1 MRSDQL
7 SYRDFVTVFR
17 ALGLRK
23 TSRVLV
29 HASLPALGSI
39 AGGADTI
46 IGSLLDACETVLV
59 PSFTEQAMLTP
70 AIGPPEN
77 GLVYGADGE
86 GNLTA
91 EFYHPDL
98 PTRDRVAER
107 LRGDRRAARSMHPLY
122 SFVGVNADEALQS
135 QSIDDPLAPV
145 GWLADFDGDVLLL
158 GANHKDNI
166 ALHYAERAA
175 GRKQFIRWALT
186 PEGVVVCPNCP
197 GCSEGFP
204 AIADRL
210 AGVTRRA
217 RLSAARVELIPLRD
231 LIHIAVGWIR
241 QDPRALLCEEAS
253 CPRCQAV
260 RASVRISL

>member
-1 MRSDQL
+1 MRNEQL
-7 SYRDFVTVFR
+7 SYRDLITVLR
-17 ALGLRK
+17 TLGLRR

-39 AGGADTI
+39 AGGVDSIVGA
-46 IGSLLDACETVLV
+46 LLSTCETLLM
-59 PSFTEQAMLTP
+59 PSFTEQAMITP
-70 AIGPPEN
+70 EVGPAES
-77 GLVYGADGE
+77 GLAYGAE
-86 GNLTA
+86 VEVNLQA

-98 PTRDRVAER
+98 PTRDPVAER
-107 LRGDRRAARSMHPLY
+107 LRQDRRAARSMHPLY

-135 QSIDDPLAPV
+135 QSLDDPLAPV

-166 ALHYAERAA
+166 SLHYAERAA
-175 GRKQFIRWALT
+175 GRMQFIRWALT

-204 AIADRL
+204 AISERL

-217 RLSAARVELIPLRD
+217 RLGAARVELIPLRD
-231 LIHIAVGWIR
+231 LLHIAVGWVR
-241 QDPRALLCEEAS
+241 QEPRAMLCS
-253 CPRCQAV
+253 QSGCPRCRAV
-260 RASVRISL
+260 RVSVGAAL

>member
-7 SYRDFVTVFR
+7 SYRDFITVYR
-17 ALGLRK
+17 ALGIRR

-29 HASLPALGSI
+29 HVSLPAIGPV
-39 AGGADTI
+39 AGGPDTI
-46 IGSLLDACETVLV
+46 IGSLLSTCETVLL
-59 PSFTEQAMLTP
+59 PSFTEQSMLTP
-70 AIGPPEN
+70 VIGPAEN
-77 GLVYGADGE
+77 GLAYGASAE
-86 GNLTA
+86 ENLTA
-91 EFYHPDL
+91 EFFHPDL
-98 PTRDRVAER
+98 PTRDPVAER
-107 LRGDRRAARSMHPLY
+107 LRQDRRAARSMHPLY

-158 GANHKDNI
+158 GANHKDNV

-197 GCSEGFP
+197 GCSDGFP
-204 AIADRL
+204 AIGDRL
-210 AGVTRRA
+210 AGVVRRG
-217 RLSAARVELIPLRD
+217 RLGTARVELIPVRD

-241 QDPRALLCEEAS
+241 QDPRALLCDQVGCA
-253 CPRCQAV
+253 RCQAV
-260 RASVRISL
+260 RASVRIFS

>member
-1 MRSDQL
+1 VRSQQL
-7 SYRDFVTVFR
+7 SYRDLITVFR
-17 ALGLRK
+17 ALGLRR

-29 HASLPALGSI
+29 HVSLPALGPV
-39 AGGADTI
+39 AGGADTLV
-46 IGSLLDACETVLV
+46 GSLLSTCEAVVL
-59 PSFTEQAMLTP
+59 PSFTEQSMLTP
-70 AIGPPEN
+70 VIGPPEN
-77 GLVYGADGE
+77 GLAYGAGAED
-86 GNLTA
+86 NLTA

-98 PTRDRVAER
+98 PTRDVVAER
-107 LRGDRRAARSMHPLY
+107 LRHDRRAERSMHPLY

-158 GANHKDNI
+158 GANHKDNV

-204 AIADRL
+204 AISDRL
-210 AGVTRRA
+210 AGVVRLA
-217 RLSAARVELIPLRD
+217 RLGTARVELIPLRD

-241 QDPRALLCEEAS
+241 QDPRALLCEQPGCS
-253 CPRCQAV
+253 RCQAV